1 MKVDDINYWCDF
13 SDICMKTYYFCGG
26 ENHFINMLFEKKPKF
41 NKLVKEIK
49 LILRLNIG
57 QLTTNR
63 KRKVMPIDIQENVIM
78 EEFAQTIIQKRQKV
92 YALTS

>member
-13 SDICMKTYYFCGG
+13 SDICMKTYYLCGG

-49 LILRLNIG
+49 LRMRIVLLV
-57 QLTTNR
+57 LTTSM
-63 KRKVMPIDIQENVIM
+63 KRKVMTTDILENLIM
-78 EEFAQTIIQKRQKV
+78 E
-92 YALTS
+92 

>member
-1 MKVDDINYWCDF
+1 
-13 SDICMKTYYFCGG
+13 MKTNNLCEG
-26 ENHFINMLFEKKPKF
+26 ENQSINMLFEKKPKF